1 MAPVVLG
8 KHDLGQLKL
17 TGPGGA
23 SAGTTQK
30 EQTPLMTKRPF
41 LGWFAAPSVLIAF
54 GIAASFLAI
63 VQYSLRAHVPGALD
77 PGGFTLDNFTTLWKA
92 IYGRAFLNTVLLC
105 VWTALFTLLIGYPLA
120 YALVRVKSASLRSAI
135 LLISLTPL
143 FLGEIVRTYS
153 WMIVLGNRGFVNSAL
168 KAMGL
173 IDRPIEF
180 MFTMTGVVIALVHFT
195 LPIVVVMLAAALS
208 HIDRNLERAATSLG
222 AGRIRC
228 FLTVTLPL
236 SIPGVVAAT
245 STAFAWTFSAFAT
258 PQMIGGGKVQ
268 TISTLV
274 YQVGFASFNFPL
286 AASLSLVGLLFTLAV
301 LAVLN
306 TGVRRLEKIGGH

>member
-1 MAPVVLG
+1 M
-8 KHDLGQLKL
+8 
-17 TGPGGA
+17 
-23 SAGTTQK
+23 S
-30 EQTPLMTKRPF
+30 KRPF
-41 LGWFAAPSVLIAF
+41 LGWFASPSILIAF

-63 VQYSLRAHVPGALD
+63 VQYSLRAYVPGSLD
-77 PGGFTLDNFTTLWKA
+77 PGGLTLDNFSTLWKA
-92 IYGRAFLNTVLLC
+92 VYGRAFLSTVLLC
-105 VWTALFTLLIGYPLA
+105 FWTAIFTLLIGYPLA
-120 YALVRVKSASLRSAI
+120 FAMVRAKSSSLRSAI

-168 KAMGL
+168 RELGM
-173 IDRPIEF
+173 IDRPLEF

-222 AGRIRC
+222 AGRITT
-228 FLTVTLPL
+228 FVTVTLPL
-236 SIPGVVAAT
+236 SIPGIIAAT

-286 AASLSLVGLLFTLAV
+286 AASLSLVGLLFTLSV
-301 LAVLN
+301 LAILN
-306 TGVRRLEKIGGH
+306 SCVRHLEKFGAH

>member
-1 MAPVVLG
+1 M
-8 KHDLGQLKL
+8 
-17 TGPGGA
+17 
-23 SAGTTQK
+23 S
-30 EQTPLMTKRPF
+30 KRPF
-41 LGWFAAPSVLIAF
+41 LGWFASPSILIAF

-63 VQYSLRAHVPGALD
+63 VQFSLRAHVPGALD
-77 PGGFTLDNFTTLWKA
+77 PGGFTLDNFTTLWKTV
-92 IYGRAFLNTVLLC
+92 YGKAFVTTVLLC
-105 VWTALFTLLIGYPLA
+105 WWTALFTLLIGYPLA
-120 YALVRVKSASLRSAI
+120 YAMVRAKSARLRSAI

-153 WMIVLGNRGFVNSAL
+153 WMIVLGNRGFLNATLMQLGV
-168 KAMGL
+168 
-173 IDRPIEF
+173 IDRPLDL

-236 SIPGVVAAT
+236 SIPGIVAAT

-286 AASLSLVGLLFTLAV
+286 AASLSLVGLLFTIAV
-301 LAVLN
+301 LALFN
-306 TGVRRLEKIGGH
+306 TGIRKLERIGAH

>member
-1 MAPVVLG
+1 MN
-8 KHDLGQLKL
+8 
-17 TGPGGA
+17 
-23 SAGTTQK
+23 
-30 EQTPLMTKRPF
+30 KRPF
-41 LGWFAAPSVLIAF
+41 LGWFASPSILIAF
-54 GIAASFLAI
+54 GITASFLAI
-63 VQYSLRAHVPGALD
+63 VQYSLRAHVPGSLD
-77 PGGFTLDNFTTLWKA
+77 PGGFTLENFTTLLKA
-92 IYGRAFLNTVLLC
+92 VYGQAFLNTVLLC
-105 VWTALFTLLIGYPLA
+105 FWTTVFTLLIGYPLA
-120 YALVRVKSASLRSAI
+120 YAMIRAKSLALRSAI

-153 WMIVLGNRGFVNSAL
+153 WMIVLGNRGFLNASL
-168 KAMGL
+168 IQLDL
-173 IDRPIEF
+173 IDRPIDF

-222 AGRIRC
+222 AGRVRC

-236 SIPGVVAAT
+236 SIPGIVAAT
-245 STAFAWTFSAFAT
+245 STSFAWTFSAFAT

-286 AASLSLVGLLFTLAV
+286 AASLSLVGLLFTIAV
-301 LAVLN
+301 LAIFN
-306 TGVRRLEKIGGH
+306 TGIRRLEQMGAH

>member
-1 MAPVVLG
+1 M
-8 KHDLGQLKL
+8 
-17 TGPGGA
+17 
-23 SAGTTQK
+23 S
-30 EQTPLMTKRPF
+30 KRPF
-41 LGWFAAPSVLIAF
+41 LGWFASPSILIAF

-63 VQYSLRAHVPGALD
+63 VQYSLRAHVPGSLD

-92 IYGRAFLNTVLLC
+92 VYGQAFLNTVLLC
-105 VWTALFTLLIGYPLA
+105 FWTALFTLLVGYPLA
-120 YALVRVKSASLRSAI
+120 YAMVRAKSSALRSA
-135 LLISLTPL
+135 LLLTSLTPM

-153 WMIVLGNRGFVNSAL
+153 WMIVLGNRGFVNSML
-168 KAMGL
+168 RNWGL
-173 IDRPIEF
+173 IDTPIDF

-222 AGRIRC
+222 AGRVRV

-236 SIPGVVAAT
+236 SIPGIVAAT
-245 STAFAWTFSAFAT
+245 STAFAWTFSAFVT
-258 PQMIGGGKVQ
+258 PQMIGGGQVQ

-286 AASLSLVGLLFTLAV
+286 AASLSLVGLLFTIAV
-301 LAVLN
+301 LAIFN
-306 TGVRRLEKIGGH
+306 TGIRRLERIGAH

>member
-1 MAPVVLG
+1 M
-8 KHDLGQLKL
+8 
-17 TGPGGA
+17 
-23 SAGTTQK
+23 S
-30 EQTPLMTKRPF
+30 KRPF
-41 LGWFAAPSVLIAF
+41 LAWFASPSILIAF
-54 GIAASFLAI
+54 GITASFLAI
-63 VQYSLRAHVPGALD
+63 VQYSFRAYVPGSLD
-77 PGGFTLDNFTTLWKA
+77 PGGFTLENFTTLWKPV
-92 IYGRAFLNTVLLC
+92 YGQAFLNTVLLC
-105 VWTALFTLLIGYPLA
+105 IWTAVFTLMVGYPLA
-120 YALVRVKSASLRSAI
+120 YAMVRAASVRLRSAI

-153 WMIVLGNRGFVNSAL
+153 WMIVLGNRGFVNATL
-168 KAMGL
+168 MQLGL
-173 IDRPIEF
+173 IDRPIDF

-222 AGRIRC
+222 AGRVRV

-236 SIPGVVAAT
+236 SIPGIVAAT

-286 AASLSLVGLLFTLAV
+286 AASLSLVGLLFTIAV
-301 LAVLN
+301 LALFN
-306 TGVRRLEKIGGH
+306 SGMRRVEQIGAH